1 MSGYHGSKFSGS
13 QQFFSAEIAICIG
26 KQWSIVKAIV
36 HKKIMHFDVLFFPA
50 IFAGPKF
57 DEIQKFCYHGNV
69 T

>member
-1 MSGYHGSKFSGS
+1 MVAQFLDPNNFS
-13 QQFFSAEIAICIG
+13 QQRLPFVLATNG
-26 KQWSIVKAIV
+26 RKVKAIV

-50 IFAGPKF
+50 ISAGPKF

>member
-1 MSGYHGSKFSGS
+1 MVANFLDPDNFS
-13 QQFFSAEIAICIG
+13 QQGRPFVLG
-26 KQWSIVKAIV
+26 NNGRKVKPIV

>member
-1 MSGYHGSKFSGS
+1 MVANFLDPNNFS
-13 QQFFSAEIAICIG
+13 QQRQPFVLANNE
-26 KQWSIVKAIV
+26 SIVKAIV

-50 IFAGPKF
+50 IILFAGPKF

>member
-1 MSGYHGSKFSGS
+1 MVANFLDLDNFS
-13 QQFFSAEIAICIG
+13 QQRLPFVLANNG
-26 KQWSIVKAIV
+26 SIVKAIV